1 MSKLMEDNNNGS
13 SGKGMLMFS
22 MNNFVW
28 CKQPK
33 SPEDPLIY
41 FTNGILNPEEP

>member
-1 MSKLMEDNNNGS
+1 
-13 SGKGMLMFS
+13 MFN

-41 FTNGILNPEEP
+41 FTNDILNPEEPEMLASSLSTLIFCCM